1 MIGAA
6 RLAARA
12 HARAAAARTH
22 VLPRLPVAFASS
34 ASSSPRPASSVP
46 DDFILSTIG
55 LTDATKARTALHYTT
70 YALAVGLPAALLFG
84 APVSTLVDA
93 TLSVAIPLHGHLG
106 MRSVLVDYV
115 HGPQLKLALAG
126 LTIATLLT
134 TTGLLAFN
142 ATDVGLTQG
151 VKELFVKQN
160 KAE

>member
-1 MIGAA
+1 MIVRVDGTRA
-6 RLAARA
+6 RFLP
-12 HARAAAARTH
+12 AAA
-22 VLPRLPVAFASS
+22 
-34 ASSSPRPASSVP
+34 PRPPPHPHPLHTPSV
-46 DDFILSTIG
+46 ILSTIG